1 MKTPSRLGSRS
12 WPTDRLPP
20 QKGTHVDP
28 ASNWGDQRLLE
39 LIIAMAA
46 SLEIDGPGA
55 CHAQFSR
62 LGFKKRRFRDVF
74 VSWNLLKFDGFV
86 QLLEKVR
93 VLGALK
99 HLSAKLALQRGL
111 STAPCRNPRSLDG
124 SALKEKLHG

>member
-1 MKTPSRLGSRS
+1 MGR
-12 WPTDRLPP
+12 
-20 QKGTHVDP
+20 
-28 ASNWGDQRLLE
+28 E
-39 LIIAMAA
+39 
-46 SLEIDGPGA
+46 A

-62 LGFKKRRFRDVF
+62 LGFKKRRFRGFF

-124 SALKEKLHG
+124 SALKEKLHGPYEEKKNPVVAFGVRENLFLGRNSE